1 MVLGQGL
8 ESGQKFLLGQGPEL
22 GQGPGPGQGPE
33 SQPQLQ
39 HRSAQ
44 QTGAWFRLYFPVQ
57 LRIQSCFRPERT
69 HPWALALPQHS
80 WRRPLAILL
89 LDRLSSR
96 LWIGFFA

>member
-8 ESGQKFLLGQGPEL
+8 DPEL
-22 GQGPGPGQGPE
+22 GQGPRSGPGQGPE

-57 LRIQSCFRPERT
+57 LWSQLWIQSCFQSCFRPERT
-69 HPWALALPQHS
+69 HPWALVLSQRS